1 MLDYGDEV
9 DTDGNMR
16 DIKVYDVVRNEM
28 EADDM
33 LELRTPI
40 YQRIFNRILDM
51 VPEYQQRRNEYMDSI
66 NDDLQE
72 VFNQG
77 LDKIASRQLT
87 TDEIIREEEAL
98 KAEIMEMRRQKE
110 VQFDKLYIG
119 RLLSN
124 DPDDELRHEVIE
136 MINEKYTLS
145 KYHTKNTKVEDESER
160 LMDLVPRALD
170 EWKDGVLLV
179 KLKEAQSQLKD
190 AVASSDHEQT
200 MAIMEYMQRI
210 TEWRREFAKQ
220 IGERIILPK
229 R

>member
-1 MLDYGDEV
+1 
-9 DTDGNMR
+9 
-16 DIKVYDVVRNEM
+16 
-28 EADDM
+28 
-33 LELRTPI
+33 
-40 YQRIFNRILDM
+40 
-51 VPEYQQRRNEYMDSI
+51 
-66 NDDLQE
+66 
-72 VFNQG
+72 
-77 LDKIASRQLT
+77 
-87 TDEIIREEEAL
+87 
-98 KAEIMEMRRQKE
+98 
-110 VQFDKLYIG
+110 
-119 RLLSN
+119 
-124 DPDDELRHEVIE
+124 